1 MDSICRCPYCKT
13 AFYLDDEEKGS
24 DTVNIQINHYGTEA
38 KEADRRPGNFAAV
51 LVTIAM
57 VFLLFGFSGFLR
69 FHGQLEQILDGK
81 MLPYEYRT
89 VPEGEPF
96 RQFAS
101 QLCGGEADQDQMPA
115 LAGLSLLKEL
125 TLDTEYVAALEGMSQ
140 LEHLHLKSRWT
151 VNPGYLSGLTGLKEL
166 DFDEPWVDGELFP
179 VLASLPVLEKVTL
192 SVEYLYQDIGR
203 LLELSSLRE
212 LHLIPDSFSTD
223 TLYVRM
229 GHFR

>member
-1 MDSICRCPYCKT
+1 
-13 AFYLDDEEKGS
+13 
-24 DTVNIQINHYGTEA
+24 
-38 KEADRRPGNFAAV
+38 
-51 LVTIAM
+51 
-57 VFLLFGFSGFLR
+57 
-69 FHGQLEQILDGK
+69 
-81 MLPYEYRT
+81 
-89 VPEGEPF
+89 
-96 RQFAS
+96 
-101 QLCGGEADQDQMPA
+101 
-115 LAGLSLLKEL
+115 
-125 TLDTEYVAALEGMSQ
+125 MSQ

-166 DFDEPWVDGELFP
+166 YFDDPRVDGELFP
-179 VLASLPVLEKVTL
+179 VLASLPELEKVTL

>member
-1 MDSICRCPYCKT
+1 
-13 AFYLDDEEKGS
+13 
-24 DTVNIQINHYGTEA
+24 
-38 KEADRRPGNFAAV
+38 
-51 LVTIAM
+51 
-57 VFLLFGFSGFLR
+57 
-69 FHGQLEQILDGK
+69 
-81 MLPYEYRT
+81 
-89 VPEGEPF
+89 
-96 RQFAS
+96 
-101 QLCGGEADQDQMPA
+101 
-115 LAGLSLLKEL
+115 
-125 TLDTEYVAALEGMSQ
+125 MSQ

-166 DFDEPWVDGELFP
+166 YFDEPWVDGELFP

-229 GHFR
+229 GALPVNTNLKILSLNGFKIHDMDVENQGKEPYFGTRAKEFLSHFSGLEKLEPRSNQLQDLEFVRSVPELRILDISDNYVTDVQALLICPRLEKLICKDNQIRNLEILPETVEIVQ